1 MADPNIQTLVF
12 PVNTGTPGVI
22 KTYTA
27 EVNKKTGAMVV
38 YDTTNAFQKD
48 PVIRNEFTTGTVDP
62 EKKWRS
68 EYYWNAEVR
77 ENYLKL
83 SREERLFLSQ
93 VVEPQA
99 INQRASF
106 INKNYTQN
114 QKNNL
119 FPNMPRV
126 QNTASPVQTSQT
138 QQGSEPIPFDFEISP
153 AVAGPAPDGDNLIYP
168 IDMSGD
174 QDRIT
179 FTAVTYEA
187 PGANRTGTINR
198 TDRIKTNLGRVILP
212 VQSSITDNNS
222 VDWQGSSLNE
232 IERRAAEASLKLQ
245 TVGAKG
251 LTGVMEEAFRDAFN
265 AIEKN
270 EGVIRVA
277 FAGAAVGIQNL
288 LGRYGA
294 VLNPNLE
301 LLFSGPQLRP
311 FNFTFKLSP
320 RTKEESLRVRTIINF
335 FKKNMAAKRTVDNI
349 FLRSPNTFF
358 IKYEG
363 VGSNGLNKIKEC
375 ALTNCS
381 VDYTPLGTYMTYW
394 DGTMVSYTLS
404 LQFQE
409 IEPIYNSDYTG
420 NPNIIEY

>member
-1 MADPNIQTLVF
+1 MPTTYADNPPQFF
-12 PVNTGTPGVI
+12 PSPVKNNSINTQGYYVTVTDG
-22 KTYTA
+22 
-27 EVNKKTGAMVV
+27 
-38 YDTTNAFQKD
+38 TTNIFRKGKTASGQEQIENIGSIPKAGRFA
-48 PVIRNEFTTGTVDP
+48 PTGRAT
-62 EKKWRS
+62 
-68 EYYWNAEVR
+68 N
-77 ENYLKL
+77 
-83 SREERLFLSQ
+83 EERQYFTANANKT
-93 VVEPQA
+93 VTDQA
-99 INQRASF
+99 VPLVRRSIGGNAGGGNDKINDILGTKLA
-106 INKNYTQN
+106 TQ
-114 QKNNL
+114 
-119 FPNMPRV
+119 
-126 QNTASPVQTSQT
+126 QTSQP
-138 QQGSEPIPFDFEISP
+138 QQGTPFAFKIPEAKKEPL
-153 AVAGPAPDGDNLIYP
+153 PDGDNLIYP
-168 IDMSGD
+168 IDMKGD

-187 PGANRTGTINR
+187 PNANSTGTINR
-198 TDRIKTNLGRVILP
+198 TTNSDRIKTNLGRVILP
-212 VQSSITDNNS
+212 VQASITDNNS

-232 IERRAAEASLKLQ
+232 IERRVANFSLDLQ
-245 TVGAKG
+245 TIPAKG
-251 LTGVMEEAFRDAFN
+251 LTKVMEDAFRDALN
-265 AIEKN
+265 SIKEN
-270 EGVIRVA
+270 EGAIRVA

-320 RTKEESLRVRTIINF
+320 RSEEESLRVRTIINF
-335 FKKNMAAKRTVDNI
+335 FKKNMAAKVTVDNI
-349 FLRSPNTFF
+349 FLKSPNTFF

-381 VDYTPLGTYMTYW
+381 VDYTPLGTYMTYKN
-394 DGTMVSYTLS
+394 GTMVSYTLN

>member
-1 MADPNIQTLVF
+1 MSIEYRDNPPQYFKPNIPNNSPDVAGYSVTVTDDGATNIFKKNKDGSLQAVGLIEKNGGFVAAPLGQFSNQATQAEKDYFTANARKTVTDQAVPLVRRGIRG
-12 PVNTGTPGVI
+12 NAGGGNAKINDILGT
-22 KTYTA
+22 
-27 EVNKKTGAMVV
+27 
-38 YDTTNAFQKD
+38 
-48 PVIRNEFTTGTVDP
+48 
-62 EKKWRS
+62 
-68 EYYWNAEVR
+68 
-77 ENYLKL
+77 KL
-83 SREERLFLSQ
+83 ATQQSQ
-93 VVEPQA
+93 Q
-99 INQRASF
+99 S
-106 INKNYTQN
+106 
-114 QKNNL
+114 
-119 FPNMPRV
+119 
-126 QNTASPVQTSQT
+126 

-168 IDMSGD
+168 IDMKGD

-198 TDRIKTNLGRVILP
+198 TTNSNRIKTNLGRVILP
-212 VQSSITDNNS
+212 VQASITDNNS

-232 IERRAAEASLKLQ
+232 IERRVAVASLKAQ
-245 TVGAKG
+245 TVGANG
-251 LTGVMEEAFRDAFN
+251 LTRVMEDAFKDAFN

-270 EGVIRVA
+270 EGAIRVA

-363 VGSNGLNKIKEC
+363 VGSNGLNNMKEC

-394 DGTMVSYTLS
+394 DGTMVSYTLN

-420 NPNIIEY
+420 NQNIIEY